1 MSRWVES
8 VRCCAVSCTLV
19 AATVVSPVLAQT
31 ATSEAG
37 RFGLG
42 RVATAQEID
51 GWDIDVR
58 PDGHGI
64 RKGRG
69 TVEQGQVIYDAQCA
83 SCHGTFGESNR
94 YMQIAGGVKKGDI
107 ERGRAESLTR
117 IDGVRTVGTKLNAA
131 TTLWDYIYRAM
142 PWTNPQSLTAD
153 ETYAVTAYVLH
164 LNEIVG
170 ADFELNDGNL
180 TKVRMPNRNGMTTNH
195 GMWSVKGK
203 PDVQGSSCMKD
214 CGPEVKITSYLPEFA
229 RNQNGNLAEQ
239 VRGFGP
245 FRGIDTARY
254 EVAKAGGAAAATPAA
269 AAPAAAAVDIKGL
282 LAKNACTACHAVDGK
297 VVGPSF
303 REVGS
308 KYASRADAETYL
320 ARKIKE
326 GGQGAWGAVPM
337 PPQPAL
343 KDDDA
348 RLMARWILAGAK

>member
-1 MSRWVES
+1 
-8 VRCCAVSCTLV
+8 VSCTLV
-19 AATVVSPVLAQT
+19 AAAIAPAAMAQT
-31 ATSEAG
+31 ASTEPG

-42 RVATAQEID
+42 RPATAQESA

-107 ERGRAESLTR
+107 ERGRADSLTR

-142 PWTNPQSLTAD
+142 PWTNPQSMTAD

-170 ADFELNDGNL
+170 ADFELNDANL
-180 TKVRMPNRNGMTTNH
+180 TKVRMPNRDGMTTNH
-195 GMWSVKGK
+195 GMWTVKGK
-203 PDVQGSSCMKD
+203 PDVQGSACMKD

-239 VRGFGP
+239 VRGIGP

-254 EVAKAGGAAAATPAA
+254 DAGKPGAVAA
-269 AAPAAAAVDIKGL
+269 AAPAAATGAASAAAVDIKGL

-308 KYASRADAETYL
+308 KYASRSDAEAYL
-320 ARKIKE
+320 ARKIRE
-326 GGQGAWGAVPM
+326 GSQGAWGAVPM

-348 RLMARWILAGAK
+348 RAMARWILAGAK